1 MESTPLQKATST
13 ESTELSV
20 GIHTLGCRL
29 NQYESD
35 GILNR
40 FGRHSYR
47 IVPLTDGPDIAII
60 NTCTVTESADARN
73 RNIIR
78 QVLRRNPQARIFVT
92 GCYAQTDPE
101 KILGIPGVRAVV
113 GNDRK
118 SNIFEIIE
126 GMLEEERRSDADPV
140 SQSVHSLRT
149 TQSPPSAQVSLSG
162 GAIADP
168 GRGKR
173 AVLTDPFAYGDVF
186 PVDHSRAYLKIQDGC
201 DRKCSYCKIPQARG
215 GGISRDAAEIMAHL
229 RRMDEAGIPEIV
241 LTGVNLGWFRE
252 NNMRFADLLERMLE
266 TVKHARIRLS
276 SIEPSDVNERLAEL
290 SLHPRFCNYL
300 HVPVQSG
307 SANILR
313 QMKRSYTPETFRM
326 RIEKVRSIN
335 PDVFLGTDLMV
346 GFPGE
351 TDADFEDSMKL
362 LVDLDIAGVHA
373 FPFSPREGT
382 AAAVM
387 PGRVHGTIVKER
399 MQRVAAHKEAAMES
413 FYRRMDGRIVE
424 GVLEGEIKAEAKE
437 AGSSLFMEALTGEFL
452 RLNVPVSESSPLRR
466 GQLVKLRLQAEGRV
480 GVLV

>member
-47 IVPLTDGPDIAII
+47 IIPLTDGPDIAII

-118 SNIFEIIE
+118 SNIFELIE
-126 GMLEEERRSDADPV
+126 GLLDEERRSDAPV
-140 SQSVHSLRT
+140 SQS
-149 TQSPPSAQVSLSG
+149 SLSG

-173 AVLTDPFAYGDVF
+173 GVLTDPFAYGDVF

-215 GGISRDAAEIMAHL
+215 GGISRDVAGIMAHL

-252 NNMRFADLLERMLE
+252 NNMRFADLLERMLD

-276 SIEPSDVNERLAEL
+276 SIEPSDVNERLAKL

-313 QMKRSYTPETFRM
+313 RMKRSYTPETFRM

-362 LVDLDIAGVHA
+362 LVDLDIAGVHV
-373 FPFSPREGT
+373 FPFSPRKGT

-424 GVLEGEIKAEAKE
+424 GVLEGEPKAEAKE
-437 AGSSLFMEALTGEFL
+437 IGSSLFMEALTGEFL
-452 RLNVPVSESSPLRR
+452 RLNVYVSDTTTLRR

-480 GVLV
+480 GVPVD

>member
-1 MESTPLQKATST
+1 MGTTPLQKGTSK

-40 FGRHSYR
+40 FGKHSYR
-47 IVPLTDGPDIAII
+47 VVPLTEGPDIAII

-101 KILGIPGVRAVV
+101 KILEIPGVKAVI

-118 SNIFEIIE
+118 SSIFEIIE
-126 GMLEEERRSDADPV
+126 GILEQEDGKETAS
-140 SQSVHSLRT
+140 S
-149 TQSPPSAQVSLSG
+149 SLSG
-162 GAIADP
+162 GAIVDP

-173 AVLTDPFAYGDVF
+173 AVLQNPFAYGDVF

-201 DRKCSYCKIPQARG
+201 DRRCSYCKIPQARG
-215 GGISRDAAEIMAHL
+215 GGTSRPVDEVMAHL
-229 RRMDEAGIPEIV
+229 KRMDEAGIPEIV
-241 LTGVNLGWFRE
+241 LTGVNLGWY
-252 NNMRFADLLERMLE
+252 RFEKLRFVDLLERMLE

-276 SIEPSDVNERLAEL
+276 SIEPSDVGERLAEL

-300 HVPVQSG
+300 HVPLQSG
-307 SANILR
+307 SGRILR
-313 QMKRSYTPETFRM
+313 LMKRSYTPETYRM
-326 RIEKVRSIN
+326 RIEKVRSLN
-335 PDVFLGTDLMV
+335 PDLFLGTDLMV

-351 TDADFEDSMKL
+351 TDSDFEASMQMIE
-362 LVDLDIAGVHA
+362 DLNIVGVHA

-382 AAAVM
+382 PAASM
-387 PGRVHGTIVKER
+387 SGRVHGTIVKQR
-399 MQRVAAHKEAAMES
+399 MQRLAAKKEEALNA
-413 FYRRMDGRIVE
+413 FYRQMDGRIVE
-424 GVLEGEIKAEAKE
+424 GVIEGEAKDVN
-437 AGSSLFMEALTGEFL
+437 GKLCREALTGEYL
-452 RLNVPVSESSPLRR
+452 RLNVPVDSAPSLRR
-466 GQLVKLRLQAEGRV
+466 GQLVQLRLVAEGRLGLPV
-480 GVLV
+480 QA

>member
-1 MESTPLQKATST
+1 MENTPLQKATSN
-13 ESTELSV
+13 ESNELSV
-20 GIHTLGCRL
+20 GIYTLGCRL

-40 FGRHSYR
+40 FGSRRYR
-47 IVPLTDGPDIAII
+47 VVPLTEGPDIAII

-78 QVLRRNPQARIFVT
+78 QILRRNPQSRIFVT

-101 KILGIPGVRAVV
+101 AILAIPGVRAVI

-118 SNIFEIIE
+118 SNLFEIIE
-126 GMLEEERRSDADPV
+126 GILEEDRRNEASD
-140 SQSVHSLRT
+140 L
-149 TQSPPSAQVSLSG
+149 PSSCGISLSG
-162 GAIADP
+162 GAIAGQE
-168 GRGKR
+168 GRKR
-173 AVLTDPFAYGDVF
+173 KVLTDPFAYGDVF

-215 GGISRDAAEIMAHL
+215 GGVSRDAEEILAHL

-241 LTGVNLGWFRE
+241 LTGVNLGWYRQG
-252 NNMRFADLLERMLE
+252 NLRFADLLERMLE
-266 TVKHARIRLS
+266 SLKYARIRLS

-307 SANILR
+307 SKKIL
-313 QMKRSYTPETFRM
+313 QLMKRSYTPGTFRM

-335 PDVFLGTDLMV
+335 PDIFLGTDLII

-351 TDADFEDSMKL
+351 TDADFEESMKL
-362 LVDLDIAGVHA
+362 LMDLDMAGIHA
-373 FPFSPREGT
+373 FPFSPRRGT
-382 AAAVM
+382 EAAM
-387 PGRVHGTIVKER
+387 LSGRIHGSIVRER
-399 MQRVAAHKEAAMES
+399 MQRVSQYKEAAIES

-424 GVLEGEIKAEAKE
+424 GVLEGELQAVKTDMAGMDGKGF
-437 AGSSLFMEALTGEFL
+437 GSSLYMEALTGEYL
-452 RLNVPVSESSPLRR
+452 RLKVPVTPAHLR
-466 GQLVKLRLQAEGRV
+466 GQIVRLRLQAEGRI
-480 GVLV
+480 GWPLD